1 MDQLYAL
8 HATETKAKN
17 ALQVFLDNGWD
28 INQPMSEPKPPVL
41 GYAIED
47 EDMTAWLLHRG
58 ADMNQRCVIDLTPL
72 SYAAERA
79 PISTIKLMLSRGG
92 DVEKGKLLH
101 NAINRELDVIKV
113 LQLLIERGVNINT
126 IMYQDDY
133 SSWRLFYF
141 MGLCTALHK
150 ATELGKAD
158 VVRYL
163 ISKGADPGIT
173 DSNGRTAKECAENL
187 GDGEVIA
194 AFQRGK

>member
-1 MDQLYAL
+1 
-8 HATETKAKN
+8 
-17 ALQVFLDNGWD
+17 
-28 INQPMSEPKPPVL
+28 
-41 GYAIED
+41 
-47 EDMTAWLLHRG
+47 MTAWLLHRG
-58 ADMNQRCVIDLTPL
+58 ADMNQRCAIDLTPL
-72 SYAAERA
+72 SNAAERA

-92 DVEKGKLLH
+92 DVEKGQLLH
-101 NAINRELDVIKV
+101 NAINRESDVIKV

-163 ISKGADPGIT
+163 ISKGADPRIT
-173 DSNGRTAKECAENL
+173 DANGRTAKECAENL
-187 GDGEVIA
+187 GNGEVIA